1 MSGDDDWMDWYHRQ
15 PKCPHPF
22 AGVGGGQCVVR
33 CPGDKNF
40 GFSQDQGGGYTCIY
54 RPDPEFKYSLTPVSA
69 TIFRGWSLD
78 ELKAVNPQA
87 ATDFTVE
94 LDRVDKEFAV
104 VYGNIDKQQKL
115 NDAFKDLQKAENVR
129 DQSPSAY
136 QSARTAYYTLLK
148 GAEWINEER
157 QRVSNA
163 EVAPEVQK
171 YRDSV
176 AAVNLRTQEQQKTI
190 DVVNGIKDK
199 VLSLKDDFKY
209 SVNTFTDQ
217 IEKVKVQLNIENRS
231 REKEIDDTWSW
242 VDFGLNVL
250 LVVVLLYAVY
260 TFVRRYFMPREAGP
274 STTIRIPTYTRPIV

>member
-1 MSGDDDWMDWYHRQ
+1 MNDDEWMDWYHRQ
-15 PKCPHPF
+15 PKCPRPF
-22 AGVGGGQCVVR
+22 AGIGGGQCIMR
-33 CPGDKNF
+33 CPWDKKFDFNR
-40 GFSQDQGGGYTCIY
+40 DANGYSCVY
-54 RPDPEFKYSLTPVSA
+54 RPDPEFKYSLTPVAA
-69 TIFRGWSLD
+69 TIFKGQTLD
-78 ELKAVNPQA
+78 ELKAMNPQA

-94 LDRVDKEFAV
+94 FDRVDKEFAI

-115 NDAFKDLQKAENVR
+115 TDAFKDLQTAENVR

-176 AAVNLRTQEQQKTI
+176 NAVNLRTQEQQKTI

-199 VLSLKDDFKY
+199 VLSLRDDFKY

-217 IEKVKVQLNIENRS
+217 IEKVKVQLNMENRS
-231 REKEIDDTWSW
+231 REKERDDTWSW

-260 TFVRRYFMPREAGP
+260 TFVRRYFVSRQAAVPA
-274 STTIRIPTYTRPIV
+274 TTIRIPTYTRPIV

>member
-1 MSGDDDWMDWYHRQ
+1 MSSDDDWMSWYHRQ
-15 PKCPHPF
+15 PKCPQPF
-22 AGVGGGQCVVR
+22 GGVGGGQCVVR
-33 CPGDKNF
+33 CPWDKKF
-40 GFSQDQGGGYTCIY
+40 DFSRDNTGYLCVY
-54 RPDPEFKYSLTPVSA
+54 RPDPDFKYSLTPVSA
-69 TIFRGWSLD
+69 TIFKGWTLD
-78 ELKAVNPQA
+78 ELKAANPQA

-104 VYGNIDKQQKL
+104 VYGNIDKQQKI

-136 QSARTAYYTLLK
+136 QSARTAYYTLVK

-157 QRVSNA
+157 QRVSA
-163 EVAPEVQK
+163 SEVAPEVQK

-231 REKEIDDTWSW
+231 REKERDDTWSW

-250 LVVVLLYAVY
+250 LVIVLLYAVY
-260 TFVRRYFMPREAGP
+260 TFVRRYFMSREAVP
-274 STTIRIPTYTRPIV
+274 TTTIRIPTYTRPLV